1 MIQVKKTTITS
12 SQILNIMTTPI
23 EVLSAP
29 ASGYANNILG
39 ISMDMVYSGTA
50 YTGSTSA
57 YMKFFSQSGST
68 TSATTANIVW
78 QDTFK
83 LYTYNNNIK
92 QAINKAIVGSSTVF
106 TTTSAFYMG
115 NSAAPA
121 LGNSD
126 IDIYVVY
133 EKKLIE

>member
-1 MIQVKKTTITS
+1 MIQVKKTTVTS

-23 EVLSAP
+23 IVLAAP

-39 ISMDMVYSGTA
+39 VSMDMTYSGTA

-57 YMKFFSQSGST
+57 YMKFFSESGST
-68 TSATTANIVW
+68 TTATTLNIVW
-78 QDTFK
+78 QDVFK
-83 LYTYNNNIK
+83 LYTVNNNIK
-92 QAINKAIVGSSTVF
+92 QAIAKANGTAGVF
-106 TTTSAFYMG
+106 TTIAPLYMG

-121 LGNSD
+121 LGNSN

>member
-1 MIQVKKTTITS
+1 MIQVKKTTVTS

-23 EVLSAP
+23 IVLAAP

-50 YTGSTSA
+50 YTGSTA
-57 YMKFFSQSGST
+57 AFMKFFSESGST
-68 TSATTANIVW
+68 ASATTFNVVW
-78 QDTFK
+78 QDPFK
-83 LYTYNNNIK
+83 MYTANNNIK
-92 QAINKAIVGSSTVF
+92 QGVGKNIAGSVF
-106 TTTSAFYMG
+106 TTIGSLYMG

-121 LGNSD
+121 LGNSN